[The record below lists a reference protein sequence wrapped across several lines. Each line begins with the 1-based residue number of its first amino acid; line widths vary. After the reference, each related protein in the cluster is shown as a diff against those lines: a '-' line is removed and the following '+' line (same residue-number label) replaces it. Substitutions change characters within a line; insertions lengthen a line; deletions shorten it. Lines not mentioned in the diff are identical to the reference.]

1 MISFQNVSFTY
12 AESGNGGVLD
22 LNLVVRSGECVL
34 LCGPS
39 GCGKTTVTRL
49 ANGLIPHFFHG
60 NLSGQVN
67 VNGMD
72 TRETEIAAL
81 SDAVGTVFQ
90 NPRTQ
95 FFNTDTDSEIV
106 FGLENRGIPRE
117 ALRSRLDE
125 LTEELHLSELRGRNI
140 FELSGGEKQKIA
152 FSSVYASAPDVLVFD
167 EPSSNLDM
175 KAIGELA
182 DLIQRAKISGKTI
195 LIAEHRIWYL
205 MDIVD
210 RVVYMQD
217 GRIASDMEAA
227 AFKALPE
234 ADIRRMGL
242 RVRDLSVVKAFGLA
256 ERTGKAVDAA
266 IEESKEANIVLEKAF
281 SKMTALYQTVFKL
294 ARAAILVFAPYLLA
308 GGSITPEKCLLLL
321 VSSFMIYAAVEV
333 AGSMSSIARAVEASL
348 DRLDN
353 IMDIPSLD
361 ENGADLVPENFNIE
375 VKNMSFGYGE
385 KEVLHQISLSVP
397 QGSSCAIVGP
407 SGAGKTTLVGLIA
420 RFWDVKEGQI
430 TLGDRDVREYTSG
443 SLLKNFAIVFQ
454 NVYLFEDTVENNIRF
469 GRPDASED
477 EIIAVAKK
485 ACCHDFIMTLPDGY
499 QTKIGEGGSSLSG
512 GEKQRI
518 SIARA
523 ILKDAPIVILD
534 EATASVDPENEQ
546 ELQKAIREL
555 TKGKTI
561 LMIAHRLS
569 TVRTADQIIVLENG
583 RIVQRGNHKELMR
596 EDGLYRRFVGMR
608 SQAIGWTLKGGKA
621 HG

>member
-210 RVVYMQD
+210 RVVYMYH
-217 GRIASDMEAA
+217 RITFCSICLSGKIFASEN
-227 AFKALPE
+227 
-234 ADIRRMGL
+234 RRPQTQ
-242 RVRDLSVVKAFGLA
+242 R
-256 ERTGKAVDAA
+256 
-266 IEESKEANIVLEKAF
+266 SKRQQK
-281 SKMTALYQTVFKL
+281 K
-294 ARAAILVFAPYLLA
+294 
-308 GGSITPEKCLLLL
+308 
-321 VSSFMIYAAVEV
+321 
-333 AGSMSSIARAVEASL
+333 RAVT
-348 DRLDN
+348 
-353 IMDIPSLD
+353 
-361 ENGADLVPENFNIE
+361 
-375 VKNMSFGYGE
+375 
-385 KEVLHQISLSVP
+385 ISSPL
-397 QGSSCAIVGP
+397 CRRAM
-407 SGAGKTTLVGLIA
+407 
-420 RFWDVKEGQI
+420 
-430 TLGDRDVREYTSG
+430 
-443 SLLKNFAIVFQ
+443 
-454 NVYLFEDTVENNIRF
+454 IRW
-469 GRPDASED
+469 
-477 EIIAVAKK
+477 
-485 ACCHDFIMTLPDGY
+485 
-499 QTKIGEGGSSLSG
+499 
-512 GEKQRI
+512 
-518 SIARA
+518 RA
-523 ILKDAPIVILD
+523 
-534 EATASVDPENEQ
+534 
-546 ELQKAIREL
+546 
-555 TKGKTI
+555 
-561 LMIAHRLS
+561 
-569 TVRTADQIIVLENG
+569 
-583 RIVQRGNHKELMR
+583 MR
-596 EDGLYRRFVGMR
+596 ETT
-608 SQAIGWTLKGGKA
+608 SPAEKGSESPLQGQS
-621 HG
+621 

>member
-12 AESGNGGVLD
+12 AESGNGGVVD
-22 LNLVVRSGECVL
+22 LNLIIRSGECVL

-60 NLSGQVN
+60 NLSGQVS

-117 ALRSRLDE
+117 DLRSRLDE

-210 RVVYMQD
+210 RVVYMRD

-234 ADIRRMGL
+234 ADIRGMGL
-242 RVRDLSVVKAFGLA
+242 RVRDLSVSESGCVKTIAADGL
-256 ERTGKAVDAA
+256 
-266 IEESKEANIVLEKAF
+266 
-281 SKMTALYQTVFKL
+281 
-294 ARAAILVFAPYLLA
+294 
-308 GGSITPEKCLLLL
+308 
-321 VSSFMIYAAVEV
+321 
-333 AGSMSSIARAVEASL
+333 
-348 DRLDN
+348 
-353 IMDIPSLD
+353 
-361 ENGADLVPENFNIE
+361 
-375 VKNMSFGYGE
+375 
-385 KEVLHQISLSVP
+385 LSV
-397 QGSSCAIVGP
+397 QKISVRLGGRNVLNNLSFQASSGEIIAIAGVN
-407 SGAGKTTLVGLIA
+407 GAGKSTLAKMLCGLQ
-420 RFWDVKEGQI
+420 KNS
-430 TLGDRDVREYTSG
+430 SG
-443 SLLKNFAIVFQ
+443 
-454 NVYLFEDTVENNIRF
+454 TVLWAGKPMSR
-469 GRPDASED
+469 RLRR
-477 EIIAVAKK
+477 KK
-485 ACCHDFIMTLPDGY
+485 AYMVMQDVGHQLFTDSVAAECALGIKTPNKD
-499 QTKIGEGGSSLSG
+499 KIDCALEKVDLLAYKERHPLSLSG
-512 GEKQRI
+512 GQMQRLAVVVSEI
-518 SIARA
+518 C
-523 ILKDAPIVILD
+523 D
-534 EATASVDPENEQ
+534 
-546 ELQKAIREL
+546 REL
-555 TKGKTI
+555 LVFDEPTSGLDLKSMEEVGTLTRSLATQGKVLLVITHDIEFMKRICTRI
-561 LMIAHRLS
+561 LFIQDGEIVEDLSGGQKEKIVRL
-569 TVRTADQIIVLENG
+569 L
-583 RIVQRGNHKELMR
+583 RGE
-596 EDGLYRRFVGMR
+596 E
-608 SQAIGWTLKGGKA
+608 
-621 HG
+621 

>member
-22 LNLVVRSGECVL
+22 LNLIVRSGECVL

-205 MDIVD
+205 MDIIWYLMDIVD

-217 GRIASDMEAA
+217 GRIASDMEAS

-242 RVRDLSVVKAFGLA
+242 RVRDLSVSESGGVKTIAADGL
-256 ERTGKAVDAA
+256 
-266 IEESKEANIVLEKAF
+266 
-281 SKMTALYQTVFKL
+281 
-294 ARAAILVFAPYLLA
+294 
-308 GGSITPEKCLLLL
+308 
-321 VSSFMIYAAVEV
+321 
-333 AGSMSSIARAVEASL
+333 
-348 DRLDN
+348 
-353 IMDIPSLD
+353 
-361 ENGADLVPENFNIE
+361 
-375 VKNMSFGYGE
+375 
-385 KEVLHQISLSVP
+385 LSV
-397 QGSSCAIVGP
+397 QKISVRLGGRNVLNDISFQACRGEIIAIAGVN
-407 SGAGKTTLVGLIA
+407 GAGKSTLARMLCGLQKNSSGTVLWAGKPMSRRLRRKKAYMVMQDVGHQLFTDSVSA
-420 RFWDVKEGQI
+420 ECA
-430 TLGDRDVREYTSG
+430 LGI
-443 SLLKNFAIVFQ
+443 KAPNK
-454 NVYLFEDTVENNIRF
+454 
-469 GRPDASED
+469 D
-477 EIIAVAKK
+477 EI
-485 ACCHDFIMTLPDGY
+485 DRTLEKVDLLAYKERHPL
-499 QTKIGEGGSSLSG
+499 SLSG
-512 GEKQRI
+512 GQMQRLAVVVSDI
-518 SIARA
+518 C
-523 ILKDAPIVILD
+523 
-534 EATASVDPENEQ
+534 
-546 ELQKAIREL
+546 
-555 TKGKTI
+555 G
-561 LMIAHRLS
+561 
-569 TVRTADQIIVLENG
+569 
-583 RIVQRGNHKELMR
+583 KELLVFDEPTSGLDLKSMEEVGILTRSLATQGKVLLIITHDIEFMMR
-596 EDGLYRRFVGMR
+596 ICTRILFIRDGEIVKDL
-608 SQAIGWTLKGGKA
+608 SGGQKEKIVRLLR
-621 HG
+621 GEE

>member
-72 TRETEIAAL
+72 TRETEIAVL

-117 ALRSRLDE
+117 TLRSRLDE

-242 RVRDLSVVKAFGLA
+242 RVRDLSVSESGGAKTIAADGLLSVQKISVRLGGRNVLNILGLLVVFRFFPTMRTELKGVGRSMKNRGLTAAGQLLTHPLQSMEYVLVPFLLRVLQLADQLSVSAVARGA
-256 ERTGKAVDAA
+256 ERPGVRGSYYEKRIGARDHIAA
-266 IEESKEANIVLEKAF
+266 
-281 SKMTALYQTVFKL
+281 
-294 ARAAILVFAPYLLA
+294 AA
-308 GGSITPEKCLLLL
+308 
-321 VSSFMIYAAVEV
+321 
-333 AGSMSSIARAVEASL
+333 
-348 DRLDN
+348 
-353 IMDIPSLD
+353 
-361 ENGADLVPENFNIE
+361 
-375 VKNMSFGYGE
+375 
-385 KEVLHQISLSVP
+385 
-397 QGSSCAIVGP
+397 CAIV
-407 SGAGKTTLVGLIA
+407 
-420 RFWDVKEGQI
+420 
-430 TLGDRDVREYTSG
+430 
-443 SLLKNFAIVFQ
+443 
-454 NVYLFEDTVENNIRF
+454 
-469 GRPDASED
+469 
-477 EIIAVAKK
+477 
-485 ACCHDFIMTLPDGY
+485 
-499 QTKIGEGGSSLSG
+499 
-512 GEKQRI
+512 
-518 SIARA
+518 
-523 ILKDAPIVILD
+523 
-534 EATASVDPENEQ
+534 TASY
-546 ELQKAIREL
+546 L
-555 TKGKTI
+555 
-561 LMIAHRLS
+561 
-569 TVRTADQIIVLENG
+569 VLE
-583 RIVQRGNHKELMR
+583 
-596 EDGLYRRFVGMR
+596 R
-608 SQAIGWTLKGGKA
+608 SMA
-621 HG
+621 

>member
-1 MISFQNVSFTY
+1 MISFQNVSFAY

-22 LNLVVRSGECVL
+22 LNLVVRPGECVL

-49 ANGLIPHFFHG
+49 INGLIPHFFRG
-60 NLSGQVN
+60 DLSGQVS

-117 ALRSRLDE
+117 TLRSRLDE

-242 RVRDLSVVKAFGLA
+242 RVRDLSVSESGSAKTIAADGLLSA
-256 ERTGKAVDAA
+256 QKISVRLGGRNVLNDISFQAGRGEIIA
-266 IEESKEANIVLEKAF
+266 I
-281 SKMTALYQTVFKL
+281 
-294 ARAAILVFAPYLLA
+294 A
-308 GGSITPEKCLLLL
+308 G
-321 VSSFMIYAAVEV
+321 V
-333 AGSMSSIARAVEASL
+333 
-348 DRLDN
+348 N
-353 IMDIPSLD
+353 
-361 ENGADLVPENFNIE
+361 
-375 VKNMSFGYGE
+375 
-385 KEVLHQISLSVP
+385 
-397 QGSSCAIVGP
+397 
-407 SGAGKTTLVGLIA
+407 GAGKSTLARMLCGLQKNSA
-420 RFWDVKEGQI
+420 GTVLWSGKPMSRRLRRKKAYMVMQAECA
-430 TLGDRDVREYTSG
+430 LGI
-443 SLLKNFAIVFQ
+443 KAPNK
-454 NVYLFEDTVENNIRF
+454 
-469 GRPDASED
+469 D
-477 EIIAVAKK
+477 EI
-485 ACCHDFIMTLPDGY
+485 DRTLEKVDLLAYKERHPL
-499 QTKIGEGGSSLSG
+499 SLSG
-512 GEKQRI
+512 GQMQRLAVVVSDI
-518 SIARA
+518 C
-523 ILKDAPIVILD
+523 
-534 EATASVDPENEQ
+534 
-546 ELQKAIREL
+546 
-555 TKGKTI
+555 G
-561 LMIAHRLS
+561 
-569 TVRTADQIIVLENG
+569 
-583 RIVQRGNHKELMR
+583 KELLVFDEPTSGLDLKSMEEVGTLTRSLATQGKVLLIITHDIEFMMR
-596 EDGLYRRFVGMR
+596 ICTRILFIRDGEIVKDL
-608 SQAIGWTLKGGKA
+608 SGGQKEKIVRLLR
-621 HG
+621 GEE